1 MGVVLILTS
10 TATSILY
17 VPMTGNRDLPSADR
31 WHPLSRVQGLENRGS
46 RSSVLLYD
54 RVYAPVPHAVGGRM
68 PDWKSLRLGPASI
81 GYEVAGPGHALV
93 IGGGGGRDIYNALA
107 ADQTVDVIELNSAIR
122 DVVDDDL
129 GHLSG
134 APYSRDGVSTSIG
147 DGRAILA
154 NRDTTYDQIHIG
166 FTDTLSANAA
176 QGFALSEN
184 NLYTL
189 EAFDEYLD
197 HLSPTGILNVSRLE
211 QLVGDEAIRVTV
223 LTMAALEAHGVE
235 DPARHMVVI
244 RGVDPVGLH
253 NFPYETVLARLT
265 PFTDAELARIRQ
277 LADERA
283 EGIAFM
289 PGGIPR
295 GLEGPGRGAQLAG
308 VLRGLPAQRVPADRR
323 QAVLLQHAACRRRLR
338 HQHLPVHLR
347 RRPLPAAA
355 AHAGGAAGAVD
366 RRAAAAAV
374 AGPAPGT
381 ASAARAAGG
390 GASDG
395 RRRRPE
401 VEIERP
407 GLTSLLYFGAVGL
420 GFMLLETVLIQ
431 RFVLFLGFPTYALS
445 VVLFALLVF
454 TGIGSALSARVPRTR
469 RGLVTVLAV
478 VVALV
483 VVAAVALQP
492 VLESLIALPFGAR
505 VAISVAVLAPVGL
518 GLGMPMPLGLA
529 RFADLHPRS
538 VAYAWGVNGMASV
551 LASVLGVAI
560 AINFGY
566 RAACLVAAGFYALA
580 LAHAAAGRWAER
592 AQVDD
597 RGLEGPLGRPPM
609 WPPSLSPSPSPSPG
623 RRRARA
629 GDVRWWVEDEL
640 VRSGYRRAPAPGPV
654 PAPPPRRAPSRRS
667 GAPDW
672 PDPAPEGGRVPAR
685 AGWDAADRA
694 VSVPPAPPPPPGR
707 GARGVPVPPAP
718 PPASPGRGPRPDGER
733 GPSWLDLPPAPDRR
747 SRNGHA
753 PAPANGRAS
762 APRPRPPPVR
772 PRRRRASSTSR
783 PAPAPAHLPRP
794 VPQLALLLTPAIGH
808 ASTCASTALSDPGT
822 RRSSYR
828 RHRQPGGPVKY
839 MMFVVADPDAAA
851 EAEAEGTESEVT
863 IDEWLAEV
871 EGKRVTGDRLR
882 PVDDATTV
890 RVSKGEVLVSD
901 GPFTES
907 KDWIAGFDIIECADL
922 DEAIAIAARHP
933 QAYGGKLEL
942 RPFWPMDE

>member
-1 MGVVLILTS
+1 
-10 TATSILY
+10 
-17 VPMTGNRDLPSADR
+17 
-31 WHPLSRVQGLENRGS
+31 
-46 RSSVLLYD
+46 
-54 RVYAPVPHAVGGRM
+54 
-68 PDWKSLRLGPASI
+68 
-81 GYEVAGPGHALV
+81 
-93 IGGGGGRDIYNALA
+93 
-107 ADQTVDVIELNSAIR
+107 
-122 DVVDDDL
+122 
-129 GHLSG
+129 
-134 APYSRDGVSTSIG
+134 
-147 DGRAILA
+147 
-154 NRDTTYDQIHIG
+154 
-166 FTDTLSANAA
+166 
-176 QGFALSEN
+176 
-184 NLYTL
+184 
-189 EAFDEYLD
+189 
-197 HLSPTGILNVSRLE
+197 
-211 QLVGDEAIRVTV
+211 
-223 LTMAALEAHGVE
+223 
-235 DPARHMVVI
+235 MVVI

-253 NFPYETVLARLT
+253 GFPYETVLARLT
-265 PFTDAELARIRQ
+265 PFTDAELARDPPAGR
-277 LADERA
+277 RA
-283 EGIAFM
+283 
-289 PGGIPR
+289 
-295 GLEGPGRGAQLAG
+295 GRGHRLHARRPYRGAWEDLAEAPSWQAFCAATRSN
-308 VLRGLPAQRVPADRR
+308 VCPPTDDKPFFFNMRRVGDISASTR
-323 QAVLLQHAACRRRLR
+323 
-338 HQHLPVHLR
+338 PVPLR

-355 AHAGGAAGAVD
+355 ADAGCWSRSAPVCPGAIALPLRLRALG
-366 RRAAAAAV
+366 RAA
-374 AGPAPGT
+374 
-381 ASAARAAGG
+381 
-390 GASDG
+390 
-395 RRRRPE
+395 RPSE
-401 VEIERP
+401 PR
-407 GLTSLLYFGAVGL
+407 SYFGAVGL

-580 LAHAAAGRWAER
+580 LAHAAAGRWAVR
-592 AQVDD
+592 TPVDD
-597 RGLEGPLGRPPM
+597 WGLEEPVGRPPI

-654 PAPPPRRAPSRRS
+654 PAPPRRAPSRRG

-672 PDPAPEGGRVPAR
+672 PDPAPAGGRVPAR

-707 GARGVPVPPAP
+707 GARFVPVPPAP
-718 PPASPGRGPRPDGER
+718 PPASPGHGPRPDGER
-733 GPSWLDLPPAPDRR
+733 ARPGSTCRRPPIGARATATLRR
-747 SRNGHA
+747 RRTG
-753 PAPANGRAS
+753 
-762 APRPRPPPVR
+762 APRRLRPRLRPPPVR
-772 PRRRRASSTSR
+772 PRRPEGEFDEP
-783 PAPAPAHLPRP
+783 PAPAAAHLPRP
-794 VPQLALLLTPAIGH
+794 VPHVALLLTPAIGH

-822 RRSSYR
+822 RRSSYG
-828 RHRQPGGPVKY
+828 RHRPPGRPREVHDVRRRRPRRRRRGRGRADRGRGHHRGVAGRRRRPGQADHRRPAAPV
-839 MMFVVADPDAAA
+839 
-851 EAEAEGTESEVT
+851 S
-863 IDEWLAEV
+863 
-871 EGKRVTGDRLR
+871 
-882 PVDDATTV
+882 DATTV
-890 RVSKGEVLVSD
+890 RVSRGEVLVTD

-907 KDWIAGFDIIECADL
+907 KEWIAGFDILECDDL

-933 QAYGGKLEL
+933 QANGGKLEL